1 MILGN
6 FLTASICSSSI
17 SCWRGSQRCWR
28 GQTFL
33 EVTPSPTAIRD
44 SSLLLYTWHYSDP
57 QRVQRSA
64 SLCPGL
70 AQGTESWKGQDAFC
84 RTPRKYLC
92 PILLHELIHTV
103 IIHTTQSLRTRRAMS
118 VLGHDSHRARSV
130 VGKGLSG
137 QLYLKRVRLK
147 SHAP

>member
-6 FLTASICSSSI
+6 FLTASVCPTST

-44 SSLLLYTWHYSDP
+44 PSQLLYTWGHSDP

-64 SLCPGL
+64 GLCPGL

-84 RTPRKYLC
+84 RTPRKYLY
-92 PILLHELIHTV
+92 PILLHELIVYIQLQYTPPNQQV
-103 IIHTTQSLRTRRAMS
+103 CN
-118 VLGHDSHRARSV
+118 
-130 VGKGLSG
+130 GKGKFLGEEHFIRHNSTN
-137 QLYLKRVRLK
+137 LVHLCPTISYLHP
-147 SHAP
+147 S